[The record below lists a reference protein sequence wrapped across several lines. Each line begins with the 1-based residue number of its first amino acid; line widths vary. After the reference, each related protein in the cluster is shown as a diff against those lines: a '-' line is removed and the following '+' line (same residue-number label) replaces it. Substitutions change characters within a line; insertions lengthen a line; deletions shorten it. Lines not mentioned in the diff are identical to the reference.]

1 MNLTLEEFYNKHKD
15 TIVAIYQTGSAVL
28 GIDSDHDIDY
38 AVWLRTRSDAEKIKD
53 DIVWLKRSSEK
64 KVDVFINCI
73 DEPQE
78 PSPFKYYSALIHYN
92 ELLYGT
98 PVSLYQ
104 VLDHREE
111 QVAFLKRFVNVATGK
126 RWVHVYVL
134 AVVLQRNSYELNRK
148 DYATIKAIHDDGI
161 TEEQK
166 AAIIAIA
173 KSL

>member
-15 TIVAIYQTGSAVL
+15 TIVAIYQTGSTVW

-38 AVWLRTRSDAEKIKD
+38 AVCLRTRADAEKIKD

-64 KVDVFINCI
+64 RADVFLYYL
-73 DEPQE
+73 DEKP
-78 PSPFKYYSALIHYN
+78 PICYYTIIMHFN

-98 PVSLYQ
+98 PADLYQ

-111 QVAFLKRFVNVATGK
+111 QIAFLKRFVNVATGK